1 MPHNWRRT
9 PVQATVLE
17 KERNWE
23 VQRENETHVHGMRT
37 SVICAHVR
45 RARTNMALCCCE
57 ILSDPP
63 TLTAIQV
70 SWMKLTK
77 SPSPSPSNLP
87 PVQVPRPVLMQRDG
101 GNVAWVVAKTLRGV
115 LLVLVVSPA
124 STSEAA
130 NQRGV
135 EPGAP
140 GAFALLARHGEK
152 DEDNIADIDLNQ
164 KGRIRAAAMA
174 ALLWPSGPTSRRLY
188 NGPLPECLRGSYPVA
203 LAAQVPGGGKA
214 VRRCLETAEVLAAEA
229 QKQVQGLKIA
239 KFEMDELDPLVHWI
253 KAQAHDP
260 KGQQDSVSVTV
271 WDHTY
276 IKQIVDK
283 LLGTTESPNWPGDRY
298 DVWWLV
304 DLNRGL
310 LWQFSHELL
319 FGDQKAAGP
328 QLLLSVHAGRSGGD
342 QWRRANEAKASAPQ
356 PTVL

>member
-1 MPHNWRRT
+1 
-9 PVQATVLE
+9 
-17 KERNWE
+17 
-23 VQRENETHVHGMRT
+23 
-37 SVICAHVR
+37 
-45 RARTNMALCCCE
+45 
-57 ILSDPP
+57 
-63 TLTAIQV
+63 
-70 SWMKLTK
+70 MKLTK
-77 SPSPSPSNLP
+77 RAASRPPSPSELP
-87 PVQVPRPVLMQRDG
+87 PVPVPCPVLMQRHG

-174 ALLWPSGPTSRRLY
+174 ALLWPSCPTSRRLY